1 MIHDII
7 TNKWIIGAI
16 ALLIFFTVAFV
27 LLIRSDTA
35 INKQL
40 EREAAESAEMLHQWE
55 ATQKAEQAA
64 ATLVES
70 ETPTAEK
77 TTTNPDTL
85 SEETEDVRVSPYG
98 LGPYPKVPK
107 EWKFPDLWAHVK
119 SKNEELLERVHIKA
133 WNEGKRYSS
142 IGMEEDGLIT
152 AVERGTVIVQWET
165 APDGTKRIC
174 RALSDP
180 KDLPQGIY
188 TRLSDFPS
196 HLNVVN
202 REDVAI
208 DPYEYLGMER

>member
-98 LGPYPKVPK
+98 LGP
-107 EWKFPDLWAHVK
+107 LSQS
-119 SKNEELLERVHIKA
+119 SK
-133 WNEGKRYSS
+133 
-142 IGMEEDGLIT
+142 GME
-152 AVERGTVIVQWET
+152 VPRPMGT
-165 APDGTKRIC
+165 C
-174 RALSDP
+174 
-180 KDLPQGIY
+180 
-188 TRLSDFPS
+188 
-196 HLNVVN
+196 
-202 REDVAI
+202 
-208 DPYEYLGMER
+208 